1 MLGKVEIC
9 GVNTTKLPTLTAAET
24 DALLHRAK
32 DGDAAAR
39 EKLVEG
45 NLRLVLSV
53 IQRFSGRGE
62 NADDLFQVGCVGLLK
77 AIDNFDTSQNVRFST
92 YGVPMIIGEIRRYLR
107 DNSSIRVSRS
117 MRDTAYR
124 VLQAREKLQ
133 REQQREP
140 TVEQIAR
147 ELGIRR
153 EEVVFAMDAVCDP
166 VSLFEPIY
174 SDGGDAVCVMD
185 QVRDTKNTDED
196 WLEQIALKEAMAR
209 LSERERQI
217 LALRY
222 SDGKT
227 QMSMSEVY
235 ASNVNSVVS
244 INVSA
249 TTNYFGQT
257 VQTAASGTGF
267 FITEDG
273 YILTNHHV
281 ISDASSVKV
290 TLYNGE
296 TYDAKVIG
304 SDEDYDI
311 AVLKIDVTGAT
322 PVVLGD
328 SSKVAIGES
337 VAAVGNPLGELT
349 FSMSEGIVSCVNR
362 AINVDGTPFNMI
374 QVDCSINPGNSG
386 GPLFNSY
393 GEVIGIVSAKYSSYS
408 NTTVEGIGFAIPI
421 NDVVSLVKDIMTN
434 GYVTN
439 KAYMGITPQTMT
451 AQMAQQY
458 RYDVTEGVF
467 VCSVD
472 PDSAADKAGLKLGD
486 VITKMDDTD
495 ITSYEDLVAAKKS
508 YSAGDTVTLTV
519 YREGKTIEVELTF
532 DAAPETTETSS
543 SDQSTDNSYNGN
555 GGYGNGGNGYYSN
568 PWDFFNNFF
577 GYGG

>member
-1 MLGKVEIC
+1 MYEDENNLYHYSYRKG
-9 GVNTTKLPTLTAAET
+9 
-24 DALLHRAK
+24 
-32 DGDAAAR
+32 DG
-39 EKLVEG
+39 
-45 NLRLVLSV
+45 S
-53 IQRFSGRGE
+53 
-62 NADDLFQVGCVGLLK
+62 
-77 AIDNFDTSQNVRFST
+77 DT
-92 YGVPMIIGEIRRYLR
+92 I
-107 DNSSIRVSRS
+107 
-117 MRDTAYR
+117 
-124 VLQAREKLQ
+124 
-133 REQQREP
+133 
-140 TVEQIAR
+140 
-147 ELGIRR
+147 
-153 EEVVFAMDAVCDP
+153 
-166 VSLFEPIY
+166 
-174 SDGGDAVCVMD
+174 
-185 QVRDTKNTDED
+185 DTKNYAED
-196 WLEQIALKEAMAR
+196 PWEKAQDGANGKKKKGRFPGKLVA
-209 LSERERQI
+209 
-217 LALRY
+217 LALVCALVGGFVGAGVSAAAKVNHTGIQV
-222 SDGKT
+222 SDREVAQVQTLKVDGSK
-227 QMSMSEVY
+227 QMTMSEVY

-249 TTNYFGQT
+249 TSTNYFGQT

-267 FITEDG
+267 LITEDG

-281 ISDASSVKV
+281 VNGASSVSV

-296 TYDAKVIG
+296 SYDAKVIG

-328 SSKVAIGES
+328 SSKLAIGES

-349 FSMSEGIVSCVNR
+349 FSMTEGIVSCVNR

-393 GEVIGIVSAKYSSYS
+393 GEVVGIVSAKYSSYS

-458 RYDVTEGVF
+458 RYDVSEGVF

-486 VITKMDDTD
+486 VITKMDDKD
-495 ITSYEDLVAAKKS
+495 IASYEDLVAAKKS

-555 GGYGNGGNGYYSN
+555 GGYGNGGYGNGGNGYYSN

>member
-1 MLGKVEIC
+1 MYEDENNLYHYSYRK
-9 GVNTTKLPTLTAAET
+9 
-24 DALLHRAK
+24 
-32 DGDAAAR
+32 
-39 EKLVEG
+39 G
-45 NLRLVLSV
+45 N
-53 IQRFSGRGE
+53 E
-62 NADDLFQVGCVGLLK
+62 YDP
-77 AIDNFDTSQNVRFST
+77 NV
-92 YGVPMIIGEIRRYLR
+92 
-107 DNSSIRVSRS
+107 
-117 MRDTAYR
+117 
-124 VLQAREKLQ
+124 
-133 REQQREP
+133 
-140 TVEQIAR
+140 
-147 ELGIRR
+147 
-153 EEVVFAMDAVCDP
+153 
-166 VSLFEPIY
+166 PI
-174 SDGGDAVCVMD
+174 
-185 QVRDTKNTDED
+185 DTKNYADEPSD
-196 WLEQIALKEAMAR
+196 QNRGSGSGKKKGAAKIVA
-209 LSERERQI
+209 
-217 LALRY
+217 LALVCALVGGLVGAGASSAAAKVNHTSVQISDREVAQVQTVKV
-222 SDGKT
+222 DGKT
-227 QMSMSEVY
+227 QMTMPEVY

-281 ISDASSVKV
+281 ISGASSVKV

-296 TYDAKVIG
+296 TYDATVIG

-328 SSKVAIGES
+328 SSKIAIGES

-458 RYDVTEGVF
+458 RYDVTEGV
-467 VCSVD
+467 
-472 PDSAADKAGLKLGD
+472 
-486 VITKMDDTD
+486 
-495 ITSYEDLVAAKKS
+495 
-508 YSAGDTVTLTV
+508 
-519 YREGKTIEVELTF
+519 
-532 DAAPETTETSS
+532 
-543 SDQSTDNSYNGN
+543 
-555 GGYGNGGNGYYSN
+555 
-568 PWDFFNNFF
+568 
-577 GYGG
+577 

>member
-1 MLGKVEIC
+1 MYEDENNLYHYSYRKG
-9 GVNTTKLPTLTAAET
+9 
-24 DALLHRAK
+24 
-32 DGDAAAR
+32 DG
-39 EKLVEG
+39 
-45 NLRLVLSV
+45 S
-53 IQRFSGRGE
+53 
-62 NADDLFQVGCVGLLK
+62 
-77 AIDNFDTSQNVRFST
+77 DT
-92 YGVPMIIGEIRRYLR
+92 I
-107 DNSSIRVSRS
+107 
-117 MRDTAYR
+117 
-124 VLQAREKLQ
+124 
-133 REQQREP
+133 
-140 TVEQIAR
+140 
-147 ELGIRR
+147 
-153 EEVVFAMDAVCDP
+153 
-166 VSLFEPIY
+166 
-174 SDGGDAVCVMD
+174 
-185 QVRDTKNTDED
+185 DTKNYAE
-196 WLEQIALKEAMAR
+196 EAWEKAQDGANGKKKKGR
-209 LSERERQI
+209 FPGKLVA
-217 LALRY
+217 LALVCALVGGFVGAGVSAAAKVNHTGIQV
-222 SDGKT
+222 SDREVAQVQTLKVDGSK
-227 QMSMSEVY
+227 QMTMSEVY

-267 FITEDG
+267 LITEDG

-281 ISDASSVKV
+281 VSDASSVEV

-296 TYDAKVIG
+296 SYDAKVIG

-322 PVVLGD
+322 PVVLGN
-328 SSKVAIGES
+328 SSKLAIGES

-349 FSMSEGIVSCVNR
+349 FSMTEGIVSCVNR

-393 GEVIGIVSAKYSSYS
+393 GEVVGIVSAKYSSYS

-486 VITKMDDTD
+486 VITKMDDKD
-495 ITSYEDLVAAKKS
+495 IASYEDLVAAKKS

-532 DAAPETTETSS
+532 DAVPESAETSN
-543 SDQSTDNSYNGN
+543 SDQSTDNSYNGNGGYGN

>member
-1 MLGKVEIC
+1 MYEDENNLYHYSYRK
-9 GVNTTKLPTLTAAET
+9 
-24 DALLHRAK
+24 
-32 DGDAAAR
+32 GD
-39 EKLVEG
+39 EQ
-45 NLRLVLSV
+45 NP
-53 IQRFSGRGE
+53 
-62 NADDLFQVGCVGLLK
+62 NA
-77 AIDNFDTSQNVRFST
+77 
-92 YGVPMIIGEIRRYLR
+92 
-107 DNSSIRVSRS
+107 
-117 MRDTAYR
+117 
-124 VLQAREKLQ
+124 
-133 REQQREP
+133 
-140 TVEQIAR
+140 
-147 ELGIRR
+147 
-153 EEVVFAMDAVCDP
+153 
-166 VSLFEPIY
+166 PI
-174 SDGGDAVCVMD
+174 
-185 QVRDTKNTDED
+185 DTKNYAED
-196 WLEQIALKEAMAR
+196 PWDKNPGGSPKKKGGSGLSGKVIALALVCALVVGGFVGAGVSAAAKVNHTGIQV
-209 LSERERQI
+209 SDREVAQVQT
-217 LALRY
+217 LKV
-222 SDGKT
+222 DGSK
-227 QMSMSEVY
+227 QMTMSEVY

-244 INVSA
+244 INVSS
-249 TTNYFGQT
+249 TTNYFGQQ
-257 VQTAASGTGF
+257 VETAASGTGF

-281 ISDASSVKV
+281 VSGASSVSV

-296 TYDAKVIG
+296 SYDAKVIG

-311 AVLKIDVTGAT
+311 AVIKIDVTGAT

-328 SSKVAIGES
+328 SSKLAIGES

-349 FSMSEGIVSCVNR
+349 FSMTTGIVSCVNR

-393 GEVIGIVSAKYSSYS
+393 GEVVGIVSAKYSSYS

-434 GYVTN
+434 GYVTT
-439 KAYMGITPQTMT
+439 KAYMGITPQNMT

-472 PDSAADKAGLKLGD
+472 PDSAAAKAGLKLGD
-486 VITKMDDTD
+486 VITKMDDKD

-532 DAAPETTETSS
+532 DAVPESAEASN

-555 GGYGNGGNGYYSN
+555 GYYSDGSSGYYSN

-577 GYGG
+577 GNNG

>member
-1 MLGKVEIC
+1 MYEDENNLYHYSYRKG
-9 GVNTTKLPTLTAAET
+9 
-24 DALLHRAK
+24 
-32 DGDAAAR
+32 DG
-39 EKLVEG
+39 
-45 NLRLVLSV
+45 S
-53 IQRFSGRGE
+53 
-62 NADDLFQVGCVGLLK
+62 
-77 AIDNFDTSQNVRFST
+77 DT
-92 YGVPMIIGEIRRYLR
+92 I
-107 DNSSIRVSRS
+107 
-117 MRDTAYR
+117 
-124 VLQAREKLQ
+124 
-133 REQQREP
+133 
-140 TVEQIAR
+140 
-147 ELGIRR
+147 
-153 EEVVFAMDAVCDP
+153 
-166 VSLFEPIY
+166 
-174 SDGGDAVCVMD
+174 
-185 QVRDTKNTDED
+185 DTKNYAED
-196 WLEQIALKEAMAR
+196 PWEKAQDGANGKKKKGRFPGKLVA
-209 LSERERQI
+209 
-217 LALRY
+217 LALVCALVGGFVGAGVSAAAKVNHTSIQV
-222 SDGKT
+222 SDREVAQVQTLKVDGSK
-227 QMSMSEVY
+227 QMTMSEVY

-267 FITEDG
+267 LITEDG

-281 ISDASSVKV
+281 VSDASSVEV

-296 TYDAKVIG
+296 SYDAKVIG

-328 SSKVAIGES
+328 SSKLAIGES

-349 FSMSEGIVSCVNR
+349 FSMTEGIVSCVNR

-472 PDSAADKAGLKLGD
+472 PDSAAAKAGLKLGD
-486 VITKMDDTD
+486 VITKMDDKD
-495 ITSYEDLVAAKKS
+495 IASYEDLVAAKKS

-519 YREGKTIEVELTF
+519 YREGKTIEVALTF
-532 DAAPETTETSS
+532 DAVPESAETSN
-543 SDQSTDNSYNGN
+543 SDQSTDNSYNGNGGYGNGGYGNGGN

>member
-1 MLGKVEIC
+1 MYEDENNLYHYSYRKG
-9 GVNTTKLPTLTAAET
+9 
-24 DALLHRAK
+24 
-32 DGDAAAR
+32 DG
-39 EKLVEG
+39 
-45 NLRLVLSV
+45 
-53 IQRFSGRGE
+53 SGT
-62 NADDLFQVGCVGLLK
+62 
-77 AIDNFDTSQNVRFST
+77 I
-92 YGVPMIIGEIRRYLR
+92 
-107 DNSSIRVSRS
+107 
-117 MRDTAYR
+117 
-124 VLQAREKLQ
+124 
-133 REQQREP
+133 
-140 TVEQIAR
+140 
-147 ELGIRR
+147 
-153 EEVVFAMDAVCDP
+153 
-166 VSLFEPIY
+166 
-174 SDGGDAVCVMD
+174 
-185 QVRDTKNTDED
+185 DTKNYAED
-196 WLEQIALKEAMAR
+196 PWDKNQGDKSPKKKGGMTGKIVA
-209 LSERERQI
+209 
-217 LALRY
+217 LALVCALVGGFVGAGVSAAAKVNHTSIQV
-222 SDGKT
+222 SDREVAQVQTLKVDGSK
-227 QMSMSEVY
+227 QMTMSEVY

-249 TTNYFGQT
+249 TSTNYFGQT

-281 ISDASSVKV
+281 VDGASSVSV

-296 TYDAKVIG
+296 SYDAKVIG

-472 PDSAADKAGLKLGD
+472 PDSAAAKAGLKLGD
-486 VITKMDDTD
+486 VITKMDDKD
-495 ITSYEDLVAAKKS
+495 IASYEDLVAAKKS

-519 YREGKTIEVELTF
+519 YREGKTIEVPLTF

-555 GGYGNGGNGYYSN
+555 GYYNDGSNGYYSN
-568 PWDFFNNFF
+568 PWDLFNNFF